1 MTARSDKEGVTLRKW
16 ILGALL
22 ALLWLA
28 LPNAAARA
36 ETYVFDQLLAS
47 VVVPDTY
54 VVITPDNVAAN
65 AEWLQARG
73 IASEDAANDMLAR
86 GVLLQCWNAEG
97 DTRLELTAVQNDRT
111 LNVFDINEQT
121 SSVRAKYRLS
131 HYPDNDDIASG
142 REYLSADWKNT
153 KEGRFLILR
162 YIQRANGE
170 LDHRG
175 LMRRT
180 IRNGFEITFDMQV
193 YGRAPSNKDNSA
205 LNKVW
210 ESFHFVEVQPLP
222 AAASAKVNITEA
234 PPAETNEPSFN
245 LAGTAASGVRFTA
258 VVMGLSYPNP
268 MLTEAEVGANGKFKL
283 PIKLP
288 KEGVFMVTVTAELNG
303 EEVMELA
310 YPVTYQRTLLTVNV
324 TTAVP
329 EQVTAD
335 TFTILG
341 TSTPGATIQIFVND
355 EAVDTKKVT
364 AAGRFKVEVDT
375 SAEGEYAVVLAF
387 SKNGLADR
395 RVSYAFARVWSQ
407 ADMIRQLKSEAISP
421 GYGTLTNKIAGYDGR
436 IMGYKCYLLEATQA
450 GEDWILKMAL
460 TKKGDAYSGIL
471 LVTTNEAPTVA
482 VGTRV
487 MMYGRCVGMSV
498 PVDEPS
504 ETSEP
509 AKGESYPCFELLLL
523 TEL

>member
-1 MTARSDKEGVTLRKW
+1 MFTL
-16 ILGALL
+16 A
-22 ALLWLA
+22 
-28 LPNAAARA
+28 
-36 ETYVFDQLLAS
+36 
-47 VVVPDTY
+47 
-54 VVITPDNVAAN
+54 
-65 AEWLQARG
+65 
-73 IASEDAANDMLAR
+73 
-86 GVLLQCWNAEG
+86 
-97 DTRLELTAVQNDRT
+97 
-111 LNVFDINEQT
+111 
-121 SSVRAKYRLS
+121 
-131 HYPDNDDIASG
+131 
-142 REYLSADWKNT
+142 
-153 KEGRFLILR
+153 
-162 YIQRANGE
+162 
-170 LDHRG
+170 
-175 LMRRT
+175 
-180 IRNGFEITFDMQV
+180 
-193 YGRAPSNKDNSA
+193 
-205 LNKVW
+205 
-210 ESFHFVEVQPLP
+210 LP